1 MTKARGTRGARLLTL
16 AAVVVLVLSM
26 AGPAQAGSVTIRGRS
41 QRWHPH
47 SVTITAGTRVIWRA
61 VDTTHTVTA
70 YRGNWSKDTTVA
82 AGSTTS
88 FTFRNSGTYKFR
100 CTIHSSIVN
109 GHCEGMCGKVVVT

>member
-1 MTKARGTRGARLLTL
+1 MTTARHGRAAAIGSLV
-16 AAVVVLVLSM
+16 AAVSLVLAL
-26 AGPAQAGSVTIRGRS
+26 AGPAQAGTVRVRGNN

-47 SVTITAGTRVIWRA
+47 SVTISAGTRVIWRA

-70 YRGNWSKDTTVA
+70 YRGNWSKDTTIS

-88 FTFRNSGTYKFR
+88 FTFNNAGTYKYR

-109 GHCEGMCGKVVVT
+109 HRCEGMCGKVVVT